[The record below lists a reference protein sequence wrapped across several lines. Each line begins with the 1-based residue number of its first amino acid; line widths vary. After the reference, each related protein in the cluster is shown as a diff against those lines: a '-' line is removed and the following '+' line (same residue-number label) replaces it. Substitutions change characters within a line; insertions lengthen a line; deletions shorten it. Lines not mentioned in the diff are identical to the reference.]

1 MIQYAR
7 QAVLNVNSSPQQ
19 LVVAICHEILTVSI
33 LEFFSYFCA
42 TFPT

>member
-33 LEFFSYFCA
+33 LEFFSHFCA
-42 TFPT
+42 TFPA